1 MMRDSYLHWG
11 GKLYQQMIVD
21 NWAREEACKLDF
33 IRNNQK
39 QIRADLYCGVQDANR
54 GNEVDQSGR
63 VYILPASHTGSD
75 RWYHKWYKN
84 AMHIVQKKGKPTFFI
99 TMTMDVN
106 CEEVRN
112 HLRSD
117 QTPYDRP
124 DLICRIFEMKRKELL
139 RQIKKD
145 GIFGECIAYVCVI
158 EFQKRG
164 APHMHLLI
172 WIKNFD
178 ETPNNI
184 NNVIST
190 EIPQQGEPGSKDR
203 ELYDLV
209 MKHMIHGPCG
219 DGYRSNLSC
228 LNKSRNGQCG
238 RGFPKSYEVVTSV
251 GDGCFPNYRRR
262 SPVEGGNTGTKHI
275 GGMEVLVTNKWVVA
289 YNAYLLL
296 KFKCHIN
303 IEYCHTV
310 ASIKY
315 LFLYHFK
322 GEDTL
327 IVEGLDKADEISTK
341 QISIDEIILPM
352 RNINSLASTKIEKA
366 WAVNNSMAH
375 EPVSTKNATQR
386 VVEILDANY

>member
-1 MMRDSYLHWG
+1 M
-11 GKLYQQMIVD
+11 
-21 NWAREEACKLDF
+21 DF
-33 IRNNQK
+33 IRNNQR

-164 APHMHLLI
+164 ASHMHLLI

-219 DGYRSNLSC
+219 DGYRNNLSC

-238 RGFPKSYEVVTSV
+238 RG
-251 GDGCFPNYRRR
+251 
-262 SPVEGGNTGTKHI
+262 SP
-275 GGMEVLVTNKWVVA
+275 
-289 YNAYLLL
+289 
-296 KFKCHIN
+296 
-303 IEYCHTV
+303 
-310 ASIKY
+310 
-315 LFLYHFK
+315 
-322 GEDTL
+322 
-327 IVEGLDKADEISTK
+327 
-341 QISIDEIILPM
+341 
-352 RNINSLASTKIEKA
+352 SLMK
-366 WAVNNSMAH
+366 
-375 EPVSTKNATQR
+375 
-386 VVEILDANY
+386 L